1 MSGRPASI
9 GDVIAERG
17 ARANNYD
24 FIRLVAATLVLVSH
38 AFPLTTGDNDS
49 EPLWWLTRGQA
60 PLGSL
65 AVGVF
70 FFVSGLLVTQSYER
84 STGVLNFAWKRALR
98 LFPGLVVVVLLT
110 VFVLGPIMTSLSL
123 GDYLSSLGTWD
134 YLQNAVL
141 RTRDHLPGVFETVP
155 FARAVNGSLWTLPYE
170 VRCYVVVAG
179 LGMLGLLSWR
189 VTALLLLASLT
200 ISIAFIAYPEAL
212 RGMPGAAVLRHSA
225 DLFGFF
231 GVGMLC
237 WLRRDVAPTG
247 LFPLLAGGLLLL
259 AATQTPV
266 FVPLSAIAAGLII
279 PPLAYW
285 EADWPRRVTATG
297 DCSYGLYLYAFPIQ
311 QAMVA
316 LWPAPPSWWLNIL
329 VAAPVTL
336 LLAVLSWHFVE
347 RPLLALKTP
356 AAKTSSPTAASV
368 RIGGQ
373 AT

>member
-1 MSGRPASI
+1 MSGSPASI

-38 AFPLTTGDNDS
+38 AFPLTMGDNSS
-49 EPLWWLTRGQA
+49 EPLWRLTHGQA
-60 PLGSL
+60 PFGFL

-98 LFPGLVVVVLLT
+98 LFPGLVVAVLLT
-110 VFVLGPIMTSLSL
+110 VFILGPAMTRLSP
-123 GDYLSSLGTWD
+123 GEYLSSLGTWD
-134 YLQNAVL
+134 YLQNGAL
-141 RTRDHLPGVFETVP
+141 RTRDVLPGVFETVP

-170 VRCYVVVAG
+170 VRCYVLVAG

-212 RGMPGAAVLRHSA
+212 RGVRGAPVLRHSA
-225 DLFGFF
+225 DLFSFF

-237 WLRRDVAPTG
+237 WLRRDLAPTG
-247 LFPLLAGGLLLL
+247 WLAFTAGLLLL
-259 AATQTPV
+259 LVATQTPI
-266 FVPLSAIAAGLII
+266 FFPLAAVGIGLTI
-279 PPLAYW
+279 PPLAYAA
-285 EADWPRRVTATG
+285 ADWPRRVTATG
-297 DCSYGLYLYAFPIQ
+297 DYSYGVYLYAFPLQ

-316 LWPAPPSWWLNIL
+316 LWPTPPAWWLNIL
-329 VAAPVTL
+329 IAAPVTL

-356 AAKTSSPTAASV
+356 AAKTSSPPADPS
-368 RIGGQ
+368 RIGGK